1 VEEGRGDLRLCQLL
15 RFASP
20 LIKPDA
26 RLCRVV
32 QPAGFRPEEKAA
44 RGVGGLALRNPKI
57 SIFPFRFPKL
67 MLCCLPSIR
76 RGLRLAGFHEADM
89 NDWTDQEAR
98 QKLLDKINRVAANLE
113 ARRKTVKAEDSV
125 GGEGPEAGES
135 GEKQKMAS
143 GVGASA

>member
-1 VEEGRGDLRLCQLL
+1 
-15 RFASP
+15 
-20 LIKPDA
+20 
-26 RLCRVV
+26 
-32 QPAGFRPEEKAA
+32 
-44 RGVGGLALRNPKI
+44 
-57 SIFPFRFPKL
+57 
-67 MLCCLPSIR
+67 M
-76 RGLRLAGFHEADM
+76 AGFHEADM